1 MFKDFGDEPVPVYL
15 PENINREQLEA
26 FPAFNTWKT
35 ALTESLAKQSEPNHA
50 FHDDPYILR
59 KITIQSVDW
68 FGPRIGFVKLNAEI
82 KASKPDGNGRPKML
96 PGISAEDYMFADLE
110 FDPCVYGCMTCE
122 ATEFLL
128 RNRSLN
134 PSTHNIIWQVGSVG
148 VSTMAFDVCNRFL
161 HFSPIK

>member
-1 MFKDFGDEPVPVYL
+1 MIPITLQVMLREVRKDHHVLGIFYGHPGVFVSPSH
-15 PENINREQLEA
+15 R
-26 FPAFNTWKT
+26 
-35 ALTESLAKQSEPNHA
+35 ALALARSEG
-50 FHDDPYILR
+50 Y
-59 KITIQSVDW
+59 
-68 FGPRIGFVKLNAEI
+68 
-82 KASKPDGNGRPKML
+82 KAKML

-148 VSTMAFDVCNRFL
+148 ISTMAFDVCNRFL
-161 HFSPIK
+161 HFSPTK